1 MITKRVILE
10 EITKIWFRLDDIENE
25 LSDLEGKIKK

>member
-25 LSDLEGKIKK
+25 LSELEGRIKK

>member
-1 MITKRVILE
+1 MVSKRVILE

-25 LSDLEGKIKK
+25 LCELEKKVK

>member
-25 LSDLEGKIKK
+25 LSELERKIKK

>member
-1 MITKRVILE
+1 MITKKVILE

>member
-25 LSDLEGKIKK
+25 LSELERKVKK